1 MKRTSKYWLLTL
13 AAVLG
18 LAGGVVHA
26 DDDDGVQQDS
36 ATTDMTATVKSGGL
50 QLLNVDTAVD
60 FSRVSLTQLFNNNSA
75 LTANNSTA
83 LTDTDGYQLAGAAI
97 TGNIENYTSNG
108 NWQLMAMFT
117 GFRKATTD
125 AKGNATYDPNGAELK
140 TQMQLFGVTLPE
152 NTPTTLIEGGKTY
165 GMANKSDSVM
175 RVTANAFGETKLAD
189 LNVVPIVT
197 VYRQMP
203 ALGTYMGQ
211 INYELTQDAGAAVT
225 GE

>member
-13 AAVLG
+13 AIVLG

-60 FSRVSLTQLFNNNSA
+60 FSRVSLTQLFSNNSA

-108 NWQLMAMFT
+108 
-117 GFRKATTD
+117 
-125 AKGNATYDPNGAELK
+125 
-140 TQMQLFGVTLPE
+140 
-152 NTPTTLIEGGKTY
+152 
-165 GMANKSDSVM
+165 
-175 RVTANAFGETKLAD
+175 
-189 LNVVPIVT
+189 
-197 VYRQMP
+197 
-203 ALGTYMGQ
+203 
-211 INYELTQDAGAAVT
+211 
-225 GE
+225 

>member
-60 FSRVSLTQLFNNNSA
+60 FSRVSLTQLFSNNSA

-108 NWQLMAMFT
+108 NWQLMATFT

-140 TQMQLFGVTLPE
+140 GQKCPVCEQETLVYQ
-152 NTPTTLIEGGKTY
+152 EGCLKCS
-165 GMANKSDSVM
+165 NC
-175 RVTANAFGETKLAD
+175 
-189 LNVVPIVT
+189 
-197 VYRQMP
+197 
-203 ALGTYMGQ
+203 
-211 INYELTQDAGAAVT
+211 GASKC
-225 GE
+225 G

>member
-60 FSRVSLTQLFNNNSA
+60 FSRVSLTQLFSNNSA

-83 LTDTDGYQLAGAAI
+83 L
-97 TGNIENYTSNG
+97 S
-108 NWQLMAMFT
+108 
-117 GFRKATTD
+117 
-125 AKGNATYDPNGAELK
+125 
-140 TQMQLFGVTLPE
+140 
-152 NTPTTLIEGGKTY
+152 
-165 GMANKSDSVM
+165 
-175 RVTANAFGETKLAD
+175 FGES
-189 LNVVPIVT
+189 
-197 VYRQMP
+197 
-203 ALGTYMGQ
+203 
-211 INYELTQDAGAAVT
+211 
-225 GE
+225 

>member
-1 MKRTSKYWLLTL
+1 MKRTSKYWLLMIATI
-13 AAVLG
+13 LG

-26 DDDDGVQQDS
+26 DDDEGVQQDS

-50 QLLNVDTAVD
+50 QLLNVNTSVD
-60 FSRVSLTQLFNNNSA
+60 FSRMSLSQLFNNGGA
-75 LTANNSTA
+75 LTANNSTV
-83 LTDTDGYQLAGAAI
+83 LTDTDGYQVAGAAI
-97 TGNIENYTSNG
+97 TGNVENYTSNG
-108 NWQLMAMFT
+108 NWQLMATFT

-125 AKGNATYDPNGAELK
+125 DKGNDVYDPNGALLK
-140 TQMQLFGVTLPE
+140 AQMQLFGVTLSAD
-152 NTPTTLIEGGKTY
+152 TPTTVIEGGKTY
-165 GMANKSDSVM
+165 GMANKSDSQT

-197 VYRQMP
+197 VYRQAP
-203 ALGTYMGQ
+203 ALGRYMGQ